1 MFFKCPPYGSGEKKR
16 EGKEKKNVLI
26 AGQSEL
32 KVTVIF
38 ALLILVQFQKK
49 NLAPLPLKRF
59 EEMRVCTWKP
69 LLLSPIPTEETTY
82 YPLFRA
88 QAWDSGDQSSVVT
101 ATDVLGVTWQAI

>member
-1 MFFKCPPYGSGEKKR
+1 MSSIWKWGKKKKR
-16 EGKEKKNVLI
+16 GKRKNNVVLI

-38 ALLILVQFQKK
+38 ALLILVQLQKQS
-49 NLAPLPLKRF
+49 LAPLPLKRF

-69 LLLSPIPTEETTY
+69 LLLSPIPTEETTN

-101 ATDVLGVTWQAI
+101 VTDVLGDTWQAI